1 MIFTQKEYVLD
12 QVVNLP
18 AVYWKV
24 TDDSR
29 GKHYLAIQND
39 SVDPQTSANRLE
51 SVFENTTGVV
61 HVLLSQISWLERNAK
76 NDQVGGVL
84 KFSVK
89 LGQDR
94 AAVNMQNGSGVP
106 LTDYMTLVN
115 QLTECKNE
123 KFRLEMRI
131 DRMQEKME
139 DSSGSTLERVLDP
152 IAKSFEKNP
161 QGTIQAIG
169 SIFNPKKPAAIN
181 KPALDYSTWS
191 ESEKLTS
198 VFTRL
203 KNLDP
208 EYVKLLE
215 DLCLVCEQPGNLPY
229 LKDMLAQA
237 LNQNASS

>member
-12 QVVNLP
+12 QVVSLP

-39 SVDPQTSANRLE
+39 NVDPQTSANRLE
-51 SVFENTTGVV
+51 SVFDSTTGVV

-76 NDQVGGVL
+76 NDQVSGVL
-84 KFSVK
+84 KFSVR
-89 LGQDR
+89 LGQDKP
-94 AAVNMQNGSGVP
+94 VNVPSGAGVP

-123 KFRLEMRI
+123 KFRLEMKL
-131 DRMQEKME
+131 DRLQEKLE
-139 DSSGSTLERVLDP
+139 DDSGSTLERVLDP

-169 SIFNPKKPAAIN
+169 SIFNPRQLPVIN
-181 KPALDYSTWS
+181 KPESNYSTWS
-191 ESEKLTS
+191 DAEKITS
-198 VFTRL
+198 VLTRL

-208 EYVKLLE
+208 EYVSLLE
-215 DLCLVCEQPGNLPY
+215 DLCTVCEMPGNLPY
-229 LKDMLAQA
+229 LKNMLAQA
-237 LNQNASS
+237 LNKNVSN

>member
-1 MIFTQKEYVLD
+1 MIYTAKEYVLD
-12 QVVNLP
+12 QVAGLP

-39 SVDPQTSANRLE
+39 AVDPQTSANRLE
-51 SVFENTTGVV
+51 AVFENTTGVV

-94 AAVNMQNGSGVP
+94 SSVNAPSGNGVP
-106 LTDYMTLVN
+106 LADYMSLVN

-131 DRMQEKME
+131 DRLQEKMD

-169 SIFNPKKPAAIN
+169 SIFNPKRPAAIN
-181 KPALDYSTWS
+181 KPTDSYTTWS
-191 ESEKLTS
+191 DAEKITS
-198 VFTRL
+198 VLSRL

-208 EYVKLLE
+208 DYVKLLE
-215 DLCLVCEQPGNLPY
+215 DLCLVCEQPGNLEF
-229 LKDMLAQA
+229 LKGQLATA
-237 LNQNASS
+237 LNQNASN